1 MIENSW
7 GIATVWM
14 GLALLASFISIRFKL
29 SVALVEILVGIAA
42 GNLAL
47 WLNSHQVLGLTWHL
61 ESNEWIMF
69 LAGFGSILLTFM
81 AGAEIEPE
89 TLRRYLKESMAIG
102 VASFTAPFFGSMLFA
117 RYVSGWDW
125 NAAMIC
131 GIALSTTSVA
141 VVYAVMIETG
151 LNETDFGKLILAAC
165 FITDFG
171 TVAALGVCFANYDTS
186 LLVFAVV
193 AGMVLWL
200 APPFVRWFFSRFSTH
215 VSEPGVKMVFFILF
229 GLGALATMSN
239 SEAVLPAYMVGLA
252 LAGVFAHQR
261 DTIRRLRT
269 TVFAFLTP
277 FYFLN
282 AGMKVLIPALWASL
296 GLILT
301 LLVVK
306 LVSKAIGVWP
316 LTRAFGF
323 GYRERNYTTLL
334 MSTGLTFGTISAL
347 FGLTHGVTGPGGEFR
362 PYIDQN
368 QYSVLVT
375 VVIGSAVIP
384 TVIAQ
389 AFFRPDVEPAI
400 ALEVKPSR
408 ASSVEGDGSLRPPAA
423 PSSQSLNDQG
433 RSANARSIEKGDPHV

>member
-1 MIENSW
+1 METSW

-14 GLALLASFISIRFKL
+14 GLALIASFLSIRYKL

-47 WLNSHQVLGLTWHL
+47 LLDHYQVFDLHWQLKAT
-61 ESNEWIMF
+61 EWIAF

-81 AGAEIEPE
+81 AGAEIEP
-89 TLRRYLKESMAIG
+89 TILRKYLKESLAIG
-102 VASFTAPFFGSMLFA
+102 VASFTAPFVGAMLYA
-117 RYVSGWDW
+117 RFVSGWEW

-171 TVAALGVCFANYDTS
+171 TVLALGACFANYDWS
-186 LLVFAVV
+186 LVIFVVV
-193 AGMVLWL
+193 AALALWL
-200 APPFVRWFFSRFSTH
+200 APRFVRWFFTRFSTH

-229 GLGALATMSN
+229 GLGALATLSK

-252 LAGVFAHQR
+252 LAGVFASQR

-282 AGMKVLIPALWASL
+282 AGMKVYVPALWTAL
-296 GLILT
+296 GLIVVL
-301 LLVVK
+301 LLVK
-306 LVSKAIGVWP
+306 LITKMVGVWP
-316 LTRAFGF
+316 LTRWFRFGL
-323 GYRERNYTTLL
+323 RESNYTTLL
-334 MSTGLTFGTISAL
+334 MYTGLTFGTISAL
-347 FGLTHGVTGPGGEFR
+347 FGLTHGPDPNDPSIT
-362 PYIDQN
+362 YISKE

-375 VVIGSAVIP
+375 VVIGSAIVP
-384 TVIAQ
+384 TIIAQ
-389 AFFRPDVEPAI
+389 AFFKPQIEPAV
-400 ALEVKPSR
+400 ALEV
-408 ASSVEGDGSLRPPAA
+408 VPPATPVGPATSADGTPAGQPQRA
-423 PSSQSLNDQG
+423 PL
-433 RSANARSIEKGDPHV
+433 R

>member
-1 MIENSW
+1 MESSW

-14 GLALLASFISIRFKL
+14 GLALVASFLSIRFKL

-47 WLNSHQVLGLTWHL
+47 LLDHYQVFGLHWQL
-61 ESNEWIMF
+61 KANEWIAF

-81 AGAEIEPE
+81 AGAEIEP
-89 TLRRYLKESMAIG
+89 TILRKYLKESLAIG
-102 VASFTAPFFGSMLFA
+102 VASFAAPFVGAMLYA
-117 RYVSGWDW
+117 RFVSGWDW

-171 TVAALGVCFANYDTS
+171 TVIALGACFANYDWS
-186 LLVFAVV
+186 LVIFAVV
-193 AGMVLWL
+193 AALALWL
-200 APPFVRWFFSRFSTH
+200 APRFVRWFFARFSTH

-229 GLGALATMSN
+229 GLGALATLSK

-282 AGMKVLIPALWASL
+282 AGMKVYIPALWAGL
-296 GLILT
+296 GLIVV
-301 LLVVK
+301 LLLVK
-306 LVSKAIGVWP
+306 LVTKLMGVWP
-316 LTRAFGF
+316 LTRWFQFGV
-323 GYRERNYTTLL
+323 RESNYTTLL

-347 FGLTHGVTGPGGEFR
+347 FGLNNG
-362 PYIDQN
+362 YINQQ

-375 VVIGSAVIP
+375 VVIGSAIVP

-389 AFFRPDVEPAI
+389 AFFKPQIEPPVAW
-400 ALEVKPSR
+400 EV
-408 ASSVEGDGSLRPPAA
+408 VPPARSVGPAASADGTPAGEVQRA
-423 PSSQSLNDQG
+423 PVNK
-433 RSANARSIEKGDPHV
+433 EP

>member
-1 MIENSW
+1 MEIGW

-29 SVALVEILVGIAA
+29 SVALVEILVGAAA
-42 GNLAL
+42 GNIAL
-47 WLNSHQVLGLTWHL
+47 LLNRHQLFGLHWSL
-61 ESNEWIMF
+61 ESNEWIKF

-81 AGAEIEPE
+81 AGAEIEPSI
-89 TLRRYLKESMAIG
+89 LRRFFKESLSIG
-102 VASFTAPFFGSMLFA
+102 VASFAAPFIGAILYA
-117 RYVSGWDW
+117 RYISGWDW
-125 NAAMIC
+125 SAAMIC

-165 FITDFG
+165 FITDLG
-171 TVAALGVCFANYDTS
+171 TVLALGACFANCDWR

-193 AGMVLWL
+193 AAVVLWV
-200 APPFVRWFFSRFSTH
+200 APGFVRWFFTRFSTH

-282 AGMKVLIPALWASL
+282 AGMKVHAAALWSGL
-296 GLILT
+296 GLIVI
-301 LLVVK
+301 LLAVK
-306 LVSKAIGVWP
+306 LVTKMVGVWP
-316 LTRAFGF
+316 LTRMFRFGT
-323 GYRERNYTTLL
+323 RESYYTTLL

-347 FGLTHGVTGPGGEFR
+347 FGLTHGYTDASGKLHT
-362 PYIDQN
+362 YINQE
-368 QYSVLVT
+368 QYSILVT
-375 VVIGSAVIP
+375 VVIASAIVP
-384 TVIAQ
+384 TMIAQKWFKPDLEPVIAL
-389 AFFRPDVEPAI
+389 DI
-400 ALEVKPSR
+400 
-408 ASSVEGDGSLRPPAA
+408 A
-423 PSSQSLNDQG
+423 PSSSMGPAPGADG
-433 RSANARSIEKGDPHV
+433 APAGATRPASIREK

>member
-1 MIENSW
+1 MESSW

-14 GLALLASFISIRFKL
+14 GLALTASFLSIRYKL

-47 WLNSHQVLGLTWHL
+47 LLDHFQVFGLHWQL
-61 ESNEWIMF
+61 KANEWIAF

-81 AGAEIEPE
+81 AGAEIEP
-89 TLRRYLKESMAIG
+89 TVLRKYFKESLAIG
-102 VASFTAPFFGSMLFA
+102 VASFAAPFVGAMLYA
-117 RYVSGWDW
+117 RFVSGWDW

-131 GIALSTTSVA
+131 GTALSTTSVA

-171 TVAALGVCFANYDTS
+171 TVIALGACFANYDWS
-186 LLVFAVV
+186 LVIFVVV
-193 AGMVLWL
+193 AALALWL
-200 APPFVRWFFSRFSTH
+200 APRFVRWFFARFPTH
-215 VSEPGVKMVFFILF
+215 VSEPGVKMVFFVLF
-229 GLGALATMSN
+229 GLGALATLSK

-282 AGMKVLIPALWASL
+282 AGMKVYLPALWAGL
-296 GLILT
+296 GLIVVL
-301 LLVVK
+301 LLVK
-306 LVSKAIGVWP
+306 LGAKMIGIWP
-316 LTRAFGF
+316 LTRWFQFGV
-323 GYRERNYTTLL
+323 RESNYTTLL

-347 FGLTHGVTGPGGEFR
+347 FGLNNG
-362 PYIDQN
+362 YITQG

-375 VVIGSAVIP
+375 VVIASAIVP

-389 AFFRPDVEPAI
+389 AFFRPQIEPPV
-400 ALEVKPSR
+400 ALEICPRSVGPP
-408 ASSVEGDGSLRPPAA
+408 ASGDGTPTGELPRA
-423 PSSQSLNDQG
+423 PVREQ
-433 RSANARSIEKGDPHV
+433 P

>member
-1 MIENSW
+1 METSW

-14 GLALLASFISIRFKL
+14 GLALVASFLSIRYKL

-42 GNLAL
+42 GNL
-47 WLNSHQVLGLTWHL
+47 VLLLDSYRVFGLHWEL
-61 ESNEWIMF
+61 KANEWIAF

-81 AGAEIEPE
+81 AGAEIEPAI
-89 TLRRYLKESMAIG
+89 LRKYLKESLAIG
-102 VASFTAPFFGSMLFA
+102 VASFAVPFVGAILYAQF
-117 RYVSGWDW
+117 VSGWNWD
-125 NAAMIC
+125 AAMIC

-171 TVAALGVCFANYDTS
+171 TVLALGVCFANYDWS
-186 LLVFAVV
+186 LVIFIAV
-193 AGMVLWL
+193 ALLALWA
-200 APPFVRWFFSRFSTH
+200 APYFVRWFFTRFSTH

-229 GLGALATMSN
+229 GLGALATLSK

-252 LAGVFAHQR
+252 LAGVFASQR

-282 AGMKVLIPALWASL
+282 AGMKVYLPALWAGL
-296 GLILT
+296 GLIVV

-306 LVSKAIGVWP
+306 LATKMIGVWP
-316 LTRAFGF
+316 LTRMFRFGA
-323 GYRERNYTTLL
+323 RESNYTTLL

-347 FGLTHGVTGPGGEFR
+347 FGLTHGPDPNDPSIT
-362 PYIDQN
+362 YINQE

-375 VVIGSAVIP
+375 VVIASAIVP
-384 TVIAQ
+384 TMIAQ
-389 AFFRPDVEPAI
+389 AFFKPEVEPPVADLGGHP
-400 ALEVKPSR
+400 AP
-408 ASSVEGDGSLRPPAA
+408 SVELRPSPDGTPSKNAF
-423 PSSQSLNDQG
+423 PSSLPKES
-433 RSANARSIEKGDPHV
+433 